1 MLRDQR
7 RTKIVCTL
15 GPASDGDILPRL
27 LAAGMNVARLNFS
40 HGTHAEHGARIKR
53 LRELAAAAGLP
64 LAILQD
70 LAGPKVRI
78 GDVSGG
84 EVTLR
89 EGEEF
94 CLSAVPLKAG
104 QAGVIVDYPQVIT
117 ETPLGAP
124 ILLADGNIELRV
136 EARTDTALNC
146 RVVVGGVLRSH
157 VGINFPM
164 HSLSVSAFTDKDRE
178 DLRFGIA
185 QGVDFIALS
194 YVRSR
199 QDILEA
205 KEFMRSLGADIP
217 IIAKIEKHEA
227 LSRLEEILDEAD
239 GLMVARG
246 DLGVE
251 IPLEQVPMVQKR
263 IIDAANQVG
272 KPVITATQMLLSMV
286 THSRPSR
293 AEATDVANAILD
305 GTDAVM
311 LSEETAAGQFPVE
324 AVKFLDRVSR
334 VTEADF
340 PHAAW
345 LRDRAP
351 LGTPGDSRGRQ
362 LCGLRDGPGPGGR
375 GHSHQHRIWGHR
387 PPHQPVSASHPHRG
401 GDLPGGYLAPAEPLL
416 GGFPPADPA
425 HQGHG
430 RDAPGGGGR
439 GPQGR
444 DAEPRRPGHHHHRH
458 PHRHPGQH
466 QPDQGGCHLVREIAA
481 VSFYRESPPVGGVRS
496 PAIMVEPGSGLA
508 RDNPKGG

>member
-27 LAAGMNVARLNFS
+27 LTAGMNVARLNFS
-40 HGTHAEHGARIKR
+40 HGTQAEHGARIKR

-70 LAGPKVRI
+70 LAGPKIRI
-78 GDVSGG
+78 GDVPGG
-84 EVTLR
+84 EVKLW
-89 EGEEF
+89 EGELF
-94 CLSAVPLKAG
+94 CLSAVPLKDG
-104 QAGVIVDYPQVIT
+104 QAGAMVDYPQVIT
-117 ETPLGAP
+117 ETPTGAT
-124 ILLADGNIELRV
+124 ILLADGNIEIRV
-136 EARTDTALNC
+136 EARTDAALTC
-146 RVVVGGVLRSH
+146 RVVVGGVLRSQ

-164 HSLSVSAFTDKDRE
+164 HSLKVSAFTDKDRE

-199 QDILEA
+199 QDVLEA

-217 IIAKIEKHEA
+217 VIAKIEKHEA
-227 LSRLEEILDEAD
+227 LSRLTEILDEAD

-251 IPLEQVPMVQKR
+251 IPLEEVPMAQKR
-263 IIDAANQVG
+263 IINATNQAG

-324 AVKFLDRVSR
+324 AVMFLDRVSR

-345 LRDRAP
+345 LRERAP
-351 LGTPGDSRGRQ
+351 EGR
-362 LCGLRDGPGPGGR
+362 
-375 GHSHQHRIWGHR
+375 
-387 PPHQPVSASHPHRG
+387 
-401 GDLPGGYLAPAEPLL
+401 
-416 GGFPPADPA
+416 
-425 HQGHG
+425 
-430 RDAPGGGGR
+430 
-439 GPQGR
+439 
-444 DAEPRRPGHHHHRH
+444 
-458 PHRHPGQH
+458 
-466 QPDQGGCHLVREIAA
+466 REIPAA
-481 VSFYRESPPVGGVRS
+481 VSYAACEMAQALSAAAILTNTEYGGTARLISRFRPRTPIVGVTPREDTWRRLNLSWGVFPLLIPPIRDTDQMLR
-496 PAIMVEPGSGLA
+496 MVEAEALKAGLLNRGDRVIITSGTPIGTKGSTNLIKA
-508 RDNPKGG
+508 DAIS

>member
-1 MLRDQR
+1 VLRDQR
-7 RTKIVCTL
+7 RTKIICTL

-27 LAAGMNVARLNFS
+27 LEAGMNVARLNFS
-40 HGTHAEHGARIKR
+40 HGTQAEHGARIKR
-53 LRELAAAAGLP
+53 LRELAGAAGLP

-78 GDVSGG
+78 GDVPGG

-89 EGEEF
+89 EGE
-94 CLSAVPLKAG
+94 
-104 QAGVIVDYPQVIT
+104 VIVDIPQVFT

-124 ILLADGNIELRV
+124 ILLADGSIELRV
-136 EARTDTALNC
+136 ETRTDTVLNC

-164 HSLSVSAFTDKDRE
+164 HSLKVPSFTEKDRE

-194 YVRSR
+194 SVRSR

-205 KEFMRSLGADIP
+205 KEFMRHLGADIP
-217 IIAKIEKHEA
+217 VIAKIEKNEA

-251 IPLEQVPMVQKR
+251 IPLEEVPVVQKR
-263 IIDAANQVG
+263 IIAAANRAG

-286 THSRPSR
+286 SHSRPSR
-293 AEATDVANAILD
+293 AEATDVANAIFD

-345 LRDRAP
+345 LRNRAP
-351 LGTPGDSRGRQ
+351 SGRQ
-362 LCGLRDGPGPGGR
+362 
-375 GHSHQHRIWGHR
+375 
-387 PPHQPVSASHPHRG
+387 
-401 GDLPGGYLAPAEPLL
+401 
-416 GGFPPADPA
+416 
-425 HQGHG
+425 
-430 RDAPGGGGR
+430 
-439 GPQGR
+439 
-444 DAEPRRPGHHHHRH
+444 
-458 PHRHPGQH
+458 
-466 QPDQGGCHLVREIAA
+466 EIPAA
-481 VSFYRESPPVGGVRS
+481 VSYSACEMAQDLEARAILTNTEGG
-496 PAIMVEPGSGLA
+496 GTA
-508 RDNPKGG
+508 RLISRFRPSWG

>member
-1 MLRDQR
+1 VLRDQR

-15 GPASDGDILPRL
+15 GPASDGDILPKL

-40 HGTHAEHGARIKR
+40 HGTLEEHGARIKR
-53 LRELAAAAGLP
+53 LRELAAALGLP

-78 GDVSGG
+78 GEVPGG
-84 EVTLR
+84 EVTLQ
-89 EGEEF
+89 EGQAF
-94 CLSAVPLKAG
+94 GLSVGPLEAG
-104 QAGVIVDYPQVIT
+104 QAGVMADYPEVIT

-136 EARTDTALNC
+136 ETRTATTLIC
-146 RVVVGGVLRSH
+146 RVVVGGVLRSR

-164 HSLSVSAFTDKDRE
+164 HSLKVSAFTAKDRE

-199 QDILEA
+199 QDILAA
-205 KEFMRSLGADIP
+205 KEYMRSLGADIP

-227 LSRLEEILDEAD
+227 LSRLGEILDEAD

-251 IPLEQVPMVQKR
+251 IAPEQVPMIQKR
-263 IIDAANQVG
+263 IIHAANQAG

-286 THSRPSR
+286 SHSRPSR

-324 AVKFLDRVSR
+324 AVTFLDRVSR

-345 LRDRAP
+345 LRDRA
-351 LGTPGDSRGRQ
+351 LSGRH
-362 LCGLRDGPGPGGR
+362 DIP
-375 GHSHQHRIWGHR
+375 
-387 PPHQPVSASHPHRG
+387 
-401 GDLPGGYLAPAEPLL
+401 
-416 GGFPPADPA
+416 
-425 HQGHG
+425 
-430 RDAPGGGGR
+430 
-439 GPQGR
+439 
-444 DAEPRRPGHHHHRH
+444 
-458 PHRHPGQH
+458 
-466 QPDQGGCHLVREIAA
+466 AA
-481 VSFYRESPPVGGVRS
+481 VSYAACEMAMALAAGAILTNTECGGTARLISRFRPRTPIVGVTSREDTWRRLSLSWGVFPLLIPPIADIDEMLRV
-496 PAIMVEPGSGLA
+496 VEAEALKAGMLNHGDRVIITTGTPIGTRGSTNLIKA
-508 RDNPKGG
+508 DVIS